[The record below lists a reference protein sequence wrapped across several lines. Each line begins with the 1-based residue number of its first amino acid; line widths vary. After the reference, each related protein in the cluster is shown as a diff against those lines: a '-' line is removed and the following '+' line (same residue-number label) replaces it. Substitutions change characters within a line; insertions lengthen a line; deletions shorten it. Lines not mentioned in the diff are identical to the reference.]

1 MDRTDRGWMR
11 RARVVALGA
20 VGVAAAV
27 IAGSAA
33 MRGGAQPGASLR
45 AEASSGASYSIAV
58 RARNEG
64 DVDAVAAYAAS
75 LGYAVS
81 GRIDGLPALRVTP
94 PAGVGVAQAI
104 TAFRSK
110 PGVLYAEP
118 SYRLQSA
125 DLPAD
130 PLYAREATYLQAV
143 HAPEAWNIEQGK
155 SSVIVAVLD
164 TGIDLNHPD
173 LQGRIWANAGET
185 PNNGIDDDANGCI
198 DDVNGCA
205 FVANPSP
212 GCSGSLN
219 GNVNDELGHGTFVS
233 GIIAANGNGVGM
245 VGIARNVTIMPVK
258 VLDCS
263 GEGDSL
269 ALTQGILY
277 AARAGA
283 RVENISL
290 GGPIRS
296 ALTQEAVRIAHDLYS
311 VVIVAATGN
320 TGKSGV
326 NYPAAYPQVV
336 AVGAASSADPGK
348 RAVFSSS
355 GPEVDVV
362 AVGQDIVGTVP
373 QSSCARFLPCI
384 NGGPYAAGDGT
395 SFSAPQVSAL
405 VALMLS
411 HYSSMKPDQV
421 LSILKATADP
431 LPAGDRPDWAGSGRV
446 NMLQALKPAY
456 RLGAP
461 GLTKN

>member
-1 MDRTDRGWMR
+1 MR
-11 RARVVALGA
+11 WARFVALGA
-20 VGVAAAV
+20 AGIAGVV

-33 MRGGAQPGASLR
+33 TRGGAAPGVSSR
-45 AEASSGASYSIAV
+45 AEAASGAGYSIAV
-58 RARNEG
+58 RARSES

-75 LGYAVS
+75 LGYTVS
-81 GRIDGLPALRVTP
+81 GRVTGLPALRVTP
-94 PAGVGVAQAI
+94 PAGVSLSQAI

-118 SYRLQSA
+118 SYRLQTA
-125 DLPAD
+125 DVPAD
-130 PLYAREATYLQAV
+130 PLYSREAPYLQAV
-143 HAPEAWNIEQGK
+143 HAPDAWNIEQGK
-155 SSVIVAVLD
+155 PSVIVAVLD

-173 LQGRIWANAGET
+173 LQGRLWSNAGET
-185 PNNGIDDDANGCI
+185 PNNGIDDDGNGCI

-205 FVANPSP
+205 FIGNPSP
-212 GCSGSLN
+212 GCSGSVN

-233 GIIAANGNGVGM
+233 GIIAANGNSVGM

-258 VLDCS
+258 VLDCN

-290 GGPIRS
+290 GGPIGS
-296 ALTQEAVRIAHDLYS
+296 AITQEAIRVAHDQYG

-326 NYPAAYPQVV
+326 AYPAAYPQVI
-336 AVGAASSADPGK
+336 AVGAASSADPTK

-362 AVGQDIVGTVP
+362 TVGQGIVGTVP
-373 QSSCARFLPCI
+373 KSSCLRFLPCI
-384 NGGPYAAGDGT
+384 SGGPYAVGDGT
-395 SFSAPQVSAL
+395 SFSAPQVAGL

-421 LSILKATADP
+421 LGILKATADP
-431 LPAGDRPDWAGSGRV
+431 LPAGDRPNWAGSGRV

-461 GLTKN
+461 GVTKS